1 MTQNFDR
8 TQGYFEGSRQ
18 VHLPDVYP
26 PFLFRE
32 VHANHGVVACEG
44 SMFKSK
50 FANALT
56 TMMIGSLGLASA
68 ENKLSVAY
76 AGDAGHMDDLIEWMC
91 ARYTRESLVIT
102 RSLES
107 QQLLS
112 GLGVPNELGADTAWT
127 FEPRPPDYARSTLR
141 KAGWDE
147 KTPILVLCPI
157 HPFVWP
163 VRASVAKYIAAATTG
178 AYKDSQYRTV
188 YFFESGAEV
197 DRKFNHYV
205 AGYAQAA
212 KAFLQR
218 HKVFPILVAMERL
231 DAVACR
237 AIEKEIPG
245 TPIFT
250 SDDYDMFELVSI
262 LRACSYMVSSRYHGI
277 VTCMPAGVV
286 SAGVTM
292 DERIRNLMRE
302 RGHQHLLLNVD
313 DPDLGPKLLDV
324 MEKLVREAESVR
336 DSIGRTVVSQ
346 SESHVAHGHFLRRRS
361 SQNVSGIPAA
371 QGRAQLGR
379 QFAAV
384 SATLRKLVEGYDS
397 SAVSRHSW
405 PAASLNV
412 PSVCFACFTRAISD
426 AMPNFLENTFAQ
438 LAAGSGRVVLREI
451 RGDEVRQR
459 LRRGTSRSGRGAYA
473 PIFAVPAC
481 SPVIVVRL
489 LAPNSIRWAAIDLAL
504 MAEGLVVV
512 PLYSRQAPA
521 ELATMM
527 KDCTPR
533 CCFASDACPRGSCD
547 ASLERRP
554 EAASPRPVRRNS
566 AKARIAHK
574 ELPIFPIPARR
585 RPRHHHLHLR
595 NLRRTQGRLPQHE
608 KSRPHAFLHHQL
620 DRSARQNHEPDRVFQ
635 YLLSISPHPGSS

>member
-1 MTQNFDR
+1 MTDFLLVAWVSALIELRCFAWKFGIGKRWTPGEKLKLLFAGYNGTRNTGSDVRVQETLRQIRHVLGAENVDFSVMTQNFDR
-8 TQGYFEGSRQ
+8 TEGYFDGSRQ

-112 GLGVPNELGADTAWT
+112 GLGVPNELGADTAWA
-127 FEPRPPDYARSTLR
+127 FEPRPPDYARNALR

-163 VRASVAKYIAAATTG
+163 VRASIVKYIAAATTG

-188 YFFESGAEV
+188 YFFESGTEV

-250 SDDYDMFELVSI
+250 SDEYDMFELVSI
-262 LRACSYMVSSRYHGI
+262 LRACTYMVSSRYHGI

-302 RGHQHLLLNVD
+302 RGHQHLVLDVD
-313 DPDLGPKLLDV
+313 DADLGPKLLDV
-324 MEKLVREAESVR
+324 MEKLVVEADEIR
-336 DSIGRTVVSQ
+336 GSIGRTVVSNLKAM
-346 SESHVAHGHFLRRRS
+346 SRMALFFEDELRKTYPEFPVRRGVLS
-361 SQNVSGIPAA
+361 WEDNLPPFSQN
-371 QGRAQLGR
+371 
-379 QFAAV
+379 
-384 SATLRKLVEGYDS
+384 LRKLVEEYDS
-397 SAVSRHSW
+397 SPAV
-405 PAASLNV
+405 
-412 PSVCFACFTRAISD
+412 
-426 AMPNFLENTFAQ
+426 
-438 LAAGSGRVVLREI
+438 LAAGR
-451 RGDEVRQR
+451 
-459 LRRGTSRSGRGAYA
+459 
-473 PIFAVPAC
+473 
-481 SPVIVVRL
+481 
-489 LAPNSIRWAAIDLAL
+489 
-504 MAEGLVVV
+504 
-512 PLYSRQAPA
+512 
-521 ELATMM
+521 
-527 KDCTPR
+527 
-533 CCFASDACPRGSCD
+533 
-547 ASLERRP
+547 
-554 EAASPRPVRRNS
+554 
-566 AKARIAHK
+566 
-574 ELPIFPIPARR
+574 
-585 RPRHHHLHLR
+585 
-595 NLRRTQGRLPQHE
+595 
-608 KSRPHAFLHHQL
+608 
-620 DRSARQNHEPDRVFQ
+620 
-635 YLLSISPHPGSS
+635 

>member
-1 MTQNFDR
+1 MTDFLLVAWVSAMIELRCFAWKFGIGKRWTPGEKLKLLFAGYNGTRNTGSDVRVQETLRQIRHVLGAENVDLSVMTQNFDR

-56 TMMIGSLGLASA
+56 TMMIGSLGLASV

-127 FEPRPPDYARSTLR
+127 FEPRPPDFARNTLR

-163 VRASVAKYIAAATTG
+163 VRASIAKYIARATTG

-231 DAVACR
+231 DAVACC

-262 LRACSYMVSSRYHGI
+262 LRACTYMVSSRYHGI

-324 MEKLVREAESVR
+324 MEKLVVEADAIR
-336 DSIGRTVVSQ
+336 GSIGRTVVSNLKAM
-346 SESHVAHGHFLRRRS
+346 SRMAIFFEDELRKTYPEFPLRKGVLS
-361 SQNVSGIPAA
+361 WEDNLPPFSDN
-371 QGRAQLGR
+371 
-379 QFAAV
+379 
-384 SATLRKLVEGYDS
+384 LRKLVEQYDS
-397 SAVSRHSW
+397 SPV
-405 PAASLNV
+405 V
-412 PSVCFACFTRAISD
+412 
-426 AMPNFLENTFAQ
+426 
-438 LAAGSGRVVLREI
+438 LAAG
-451 RGDEVRQR
+451 
-459 LRRGTSRSGRGAYA
+459 
-473 PIFAVPAC
+473 
-481 SPVIVVRL
+481 
-489 LAPNSIRWAAIDLAL
+489 
-504 MAEGLVVV
+504 
-512 PLYSRQAPA
+512 
-521 ELATMM
+521 
-527 KDCTPR
+527 
-533 CCFASDACPRGSCD
+533 
-547 ASLERRP
+547 
-554 EAASPRPVRRNS
+554 
-566 AKARIAHK
+566 H
-574 ELPIFPIPARR
+574 
-585 RPRHHHLHLR
+585 
-595 NLRRTQGRLPQHE
+595 
-608 KSRPHAFLHHQL
+608 
-620 DRSARQNHEPDRVFQ
+620 
-635 YLLSISPHPGSS
+635 